1 MSSLADVLHKV
12 VNYLPWR
19 NESELTEVRDIINK
33 VDDEIRSFIG
43 QPAGVTTPADAERAT
58 KEVTPDVT
66 N

>member
-19 NESELTEVRDIINK
+19 NESELDEVRDIINK
-33 VDDEIRSFIG
+33 VDDEIKSFIG
-43 QPAGVTTPADAERAT
+43 QAPGVTTPADAERAT
-58 KEVTPDVT
+58 KEVIPDAG